1 MTTNVFCM
9 RFALAAA
16 LTCGALACG
25 DDDDSSGGSSGSAPK
40 INVPSSKPLA
50 MLDTNDIKQVCDALA
65 DLTNQT
71 VGADSQRFSC
81 TLTGALAGL
90 QSGANGMTTV
100 DKAKCKKAMD
110 DCLAMTSSST
120 NTTDTT
126 SMATCNMAE
135 ATNQLKDCTATVGEL
150 QSCLDAT
157 VEAFHE
163 LLGSLS
169 CDNVM
174 VNVTTQPTTQNPPAC
189 QTLQMKCPNLKLG
202 SDSSSS
208 GVDTTP
214 SPTGCDDTC
223 TGNAKDGFCDDG
235 GPGSD
240 DAFCGLG
247 TDCTDCGAR

>member
-1 MTTNVFCM
+1 MTTNMLCM

-16 LTCGALACG
+16 VTCGALACG
-25 DDDDSSGGSSGSAPK
+25 DDDDSSGGGSGSAPK
-40 INVPSSKPLA
+40 INVAPSKPLA
-50 MLDTNDIKQVCDALA
+50 MLDMNDVKQVCDALA
-65 DLTNQT
+65 DVANQT

-81 TLTGALAGL
+81 TLAGALAGL
-90 QSGANGMTTV
+90 QAGANGMTTV
-100 DKAKCKKAMD
+100 DKTKCKKAMD

-120 NTTDTT
+120 ATTVDV
-126 SMATCNMAE
+126 ATCNMAE
-135 ATNQLKDCTATVGEL
+135 ATSELKDCTATVGEL

-157 VEAFHE
+157 VDTFHQ

-174 VNVTTQPTTQNPPAC
+174 VSVTTQPTTQSPPAC
-189 QTLQMKCPNLKLG
+189 RTLQMKCPNLKIG
-202 SDSSSS
+202 GDSSSTKP
-208 GVDTTP
+208 DMTP

-235 GPGSD
+235 GSGSD

-247 TDCTDCGAR
+247 TDCTDCGKR